1 MKKHGSHC
9 KEAVWYLLFFESVG
23 DASKSTLLSLS
34 PVLPSADEVKELVK
48 EDELA
53 EATPEEKDEEAEAD
67 EDENGVRRRLGA
79 QTMERLRAVI
89 PVSATRSLRRFK

>member
-1 MKKHGSHC
+1 M
-9 KEAVWYLLFFESVG
+9 
-23 DASKSTLLSLS
+23 S